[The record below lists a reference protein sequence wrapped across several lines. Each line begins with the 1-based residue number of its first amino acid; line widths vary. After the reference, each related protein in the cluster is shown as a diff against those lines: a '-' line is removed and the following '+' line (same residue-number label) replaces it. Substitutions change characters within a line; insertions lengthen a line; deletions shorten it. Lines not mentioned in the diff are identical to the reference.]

1 MRGAYAG
8 DGDEGLEM
16 AGPALVYYPSL
27 TRAGAAFHNTAQH
40 FLWADIDA
48 GWLARMELCARLP
61 VKPGVV
67 ANAHILKLAAGL
79 NASALGAGD
88 ANPMELESAVYELLS
103 ALTDGAEDVNARP
116 HWWRDALNIL
126 HENENAIGLVQT
138 AEALQLHPSHLARA
152 FKAHAGCAIGEYSRR
167 VRLSRAAHDLV
178 HTNKTVSD
186 IAAERGFFDQSHF
199 NRHFKRGFGYAPSQ
213 YRILRS

>member
-1 MRGAYAG
+1 MTDLRLTSSNSIHGVRLHEYRINGSFRIPPHIHDNLKLGFLMHGAYAG

-67 ANAHILKLAAGL
+67 ANARMLKLAAAL

-88 ANPMELESAVYELLS
+88 TNPMELESAVYELLF
-103 ALTDGAEDVNARP
+103 ALTDGDEDVSDRP
-116 HWWRDALNIL
+116 RWWRDALNIL
-126 HENENAIGLVQT
+126 HENENAIGLMQA

-167 VRLSRAAHDLV
+167 VRL
-178 HTNKTVSD
+178 
-186 IAAERGFFDQSHF
+186 F
-199 NRHFKRGFGYAPSQ
+199 
-213 YRILRS
+213 RSKPF